1 MVSVQLETLN
11 ILGHRCPVLALLDR
25 RERQAVQKRWL
36 FARVLE
42 QILYKSHDRARGG
55 LAVLLQRLSINGGCL
70 LIDRAAVLNEVVT
83 QIEFDQVYAP
93 RSTHPP
99 PAAAHAKTRS
109 HPSLRVAGCA
119 SSDRSSTARRRR
131 RFASASSCR
140 LPSPSRVTSPACPC
154 REPQGP
160 TLPRAAPH
168 VAPHHASLSARA
180 QRAKGSGD
188 ATRRS
193 PSPRASAPFQRS
205 GACRSGAR
213 AIARFP
219 LAM

>member
-42 QILYKSHDRARGG
+42 QILYKSHDRARGS

-70 LIDRAAVLNEVVT
+70 LIDRAAVLNELVT
-83 QIEFDQVYAP
+83 QSEFDQVYAP

-109 HPSLRVAGCA
+109 PPSLRVAGCA

-140 LPSPSRVTSPACPC
+140 LPSPSRVTSPACPY
-154 REPQGP
+154 RDPQGP
-160 TLPRAAPH
+160 TLPRAAP
-168 VAPHHASLSARA
+168 PHLTMPTLSARA